1 MSATQVIGRI
11 LLSLA
16 ILGVLI
22 GIIYEVRGF
31 KDGRHRITKG
41 QLQLRVITAALLV
54 IILGMALAGSVVLP
68 NQGADFASLTRH
80 EKAIVLSYWCLCIG
94 LSFLVVVLALV
105 DLRICLRTYA
115 AQRGETYSAFDKDE
129 EHRN

>member
-1 MSATQVIGRI
+1 MSATQVIGKI

-16 ILGVLI
+16 ILGVLM

-31 KDGRHRITKG
+31 EQGRRRITKG
-41 QLQLRVITAALLV
+41 QLQLRVITATLLMV
-54 IILGMALAGSVVLP
+54 ILGMMLVGSIVLP

-115 AQRGETYSAFDKDE
+115 AQRGETCSAFDKDG

>member
-1 MSATQVIGRI
+1 MSATQMIGKI

-16 ILGVLI
+16 IIGVLV

-31 KDGRHRITKG
+31 KQGRRRITKG
-41 QLQLRVITAALLV
+41 QLQLRIITATLLV

-94 LSFLVVVLALV
+94 LSFLVVVLALA
-105 DLRICLRTYA
+105 DLRACLRTYA
-115 AQRGETYSAFDKDE
+115 AQRGEMHLTFDKDE